1 MEKMKFLAFSDLHG
15 NLKALERFQK
25 RTREF
30 EFDLAVCAGDL
41 TNYYLNHKEIDKLP
55 FYEEFVYKLKVPFLM
70 VWGNRDFERF
80 SNKKFPLEL
89 AFNLDENDYVFKEK
103 WHFTSHIKNITSNS
117 ILISHNKIEVKNGK
131 NPLLQL
137 WADTHQPKIL
147 YRAHLCIDLGFLYR
161 DEIHGSL
168 AMDGL
173 FWIIDI
179 NSDKKLSFKW
189 VTLEKTNS
197 PNTPFFVKKG
207 KNYLDEF
214 IFPWYLDDKINYIDK
229 IIEESKWKKKY
240 F

>member
-15 NLKALERFQK
+15 NLKSLERFQR
-25 RTREF
+25 RTRKF

-41 TNYYLNHKEIDKLP
+41 TNYYLNPKEIDKLP
-55 FYEEFVYKLKVPFLM
+55 FYEEFVYNLKVPFLM

-89 AFNLDENDYVFKEK
+89 AVHLDEKDYVFKEK
-103 WHFTSHIKNITSNS
+103 WHFTSHIENITSNS

-131 NPLLQL
+131 NPLIQL
-137 WADTHQPKIL
+137 WGDSHIPKIL
-147 YRAHLCIDLGFLYR
+147 YRTHLCIDLGFLYR

-179 NSDKKLSFKW
+179 NTDKKLSFKW
-189 VTLEKTNS
+189 FTLDKTNS
-197 PNTPFFVKKG
+197 SYTHFFVKKG

-214 IFPWYLDDKINYIDK
+214 IFPWYLKDKKNYINK
-229 IIEESKWKKKY
+229 IIEESK
-240 F
+240 